1 MLQARTG
8 IANPSHI
15 RYGRRMN
22 VPARYTELINAIRDA
37 TGLSDDMLHVHAGLL
52 VMICVRVLSG
62 KRLDTLVPLAA
73 IGAFEAGN
81 EILNR
86 LYYGSWRWHD
96 TGLDILNTMLWPTV
110 LFIALRCV
118 GRRRVDP
125 VDPITAPEASA
136 V

>member
-1 MLQARTG
+1 MVG
-8 IANPSHI
+8 D
-15 RYGRRMN
+15 MN

-62 KRLDTLVPLAA
+62 KRLDTPVPLAA
-73 IGAFEAGN
+73 VGVFEAGN

-118 GRRRVDP
+118 GGRRVDP